1 MLESILF
8 GHEKGAFTGA
18 VAAQP
23 GKFEL
28 ANGGTLLLDEIGEL
42 PLGLQAKLLRV
53 LQEQRVERLGGRKEI
68 ELNVRIIA
76 ATNRDLQVE
85 VAQGRF
91 RADLMFRL
99 DVLPLHISP
108 LRERKE
114 DVLPLARRFVAK
126 YAPQEAGVATGE
138 RMLMPSDDP
147 ISAVRVLRIQ
157 REEATLTQYRT
168 NIANVSGNL
177 SKQEANLKA
186 ASDTM
191 LNVRDLL
198 LWAANGSNTSED
210 LAAIANE
217 MGNLERTILSFA
229 NVRDE
234 EGRYLF
240 SGTLSDRPAITF
252 DAATQSYQL
261 TGNDQYRQAAVANGV
276 LVEENV
282 TAAQVFG
289 GGVGMLNDLNA
300 LVKMLADPALDAN
313 DPAVQASISTTLNSL
328 DKTHGDLLGAVSELG
343 GRQNTLTLLSSSNED
358 VSLVNQKIDGELSQ
372 LDYASA
378 SIDLNNY
385 QLSLQ
390 ATQKTYLKINGLS
403 LFGML

>member
-1 MLESILF
+1 MRTSNAQITATMHGSLNTSS
-8 GHEKGAFTGA
+8 EKL
-18 VAAQP
+18 
-23 GKFEL
+23 GK
-28 ANGGTLLLDEIGEL
+28 
-42 PLGLQAKLLRV
+42 
-53 LQEQRVERLGGRKEI
+53 
-68 ELNVRIIA
+68 
-76 ATNRDLQVE
+76 
-85 VAQGRF
+85 
-91 RADLMFRL
+91 LM
-99 DVLPLHISP
+99 
-108 LRERKE
+108 
-114 DVLPLARRFVAK
+114 
-126 YAPQEAGVATGE
+126 QQMATGE
-138 RMLMPSDDP
+138 RMLLPSDDP

-191 LNVRDLL
+191 LSVRDLL

-217 MGNLERTILSFA
+217 LGNLEKTILSFA

-252 DAATQSYQL
+252 DAATQTYQL
-261 TGNDQYRQAAVANGV
+261 TGNDQHRQAAVANGV

-300 LVKMLADPALDAN
+300 LVTALSDPALDAN
-313 DPAVQASISTTLNSL
+313 DPAVHASITATLNSL
-328 DKTHGDLLGAVSELG
+328 DATHGELLGAVSELG

-358 VSLVNQKIDGELSQ
+358 VSLVNQKIEGELSQ
-372 LDYASA
+372 LDYATA

>member
-1 MLESILF
+1 MRISNAQITAMMH
-8 GHEKGAFTGA
+8 GSMNTSSEKL
-18 VAAQP
+18 
-23 GKFEL
+23 GK
-28 ANGGTLLLDEIGEL
+28 
-42 PLGLQAKLLRV
+42 
-53 LQEQRVERLGGRKEI
+53 
-68 ELNVRIIA
+68 
-76 ATNRDLQVE
+76 
-85 VAQGRF
+85 
-91 RADLMFRL
+91 LM
-99 DVLPLHISP
+99 
-108 LRERKE
+108 
-114 DVLPLARRFVAK
+114 
-126 YAPQEAGVATGE
+126 QQMATGE

-191 LNVRDLL
+191 LNVRDML

-217 MGNLERTILSFA
+217 LGSLEKTILSFA

-252 DAATQSYQL
+252 DEATETYSL

-289 GGVGMLNDLNA
+289 ADADMLNQLHA
-300 LVKMLADPALDAN
+300 LVKSLADPTVDSSAQISETLASLDA
-313 DPAVQASISTTLNSL
+313 
-328 DKTHGDLLGAVSELG
+328 THSQLLGAVTELG

-358 VSLVNQKIDGELSQ
+358 VSLVNQKIEGELSQ
-372 LDYASA
+372 LDYAAA

>member
-1 MLESILF
+1 MRISNAQITAMMH
-8 GHEKGAFTGA
+8 GSMNTSSEKL
-18 VAAQP
+18 
-23 GKFEL
+23 GK
-28 ANGGTLLLDEIGEL
+28 
-42 PLGLQAKLLRV
+42 
-53 LQEQRVERLGGRKEI
+53 
-68 ELNVRIIA
+68 
-76 ATNRDLQVE
+76 
-85 VAQGRF
+85 
-91 RADLMFRL
+91 LM
-99 DVLPLHISP
+99 
-108 LRERKE
+108 
-114 DVLPLARRFVAK
+114 
-126 YAPQEAGVATGE
+126 QQMATGE
-138 RMLMPSDDP
+138 RMLLPSDDP
-147 ISAVRVLRIQ
+147 ISAVRVLRIE

-168 NIANVSGNL
+168 NIANVAGNL

-186 ASDTM
+186 ASDSM

-217 MGNLERTILSFA
+217 LGNLEKTILSFA

-300 LVKMLADPALDAN
+300 LVKRLADPALDAS
-313 DPAVQASISTTLNSL
+313 DPAVRASVTATLNSL

-358 VSLVNQKIDGELSQ
+358 VSLVNKKIEGELSQ
-372 LDYASA
+372 LDYATA

>member
-1 MLESILF
+1 MRISNAQITAMMHGSLNTSS
-8 GHEKGAFTGA
+8 EKL
-18 VAAQP
+18 
-23 GKFEL
+23 GK
-28 ANGGTLLLDEIGEL
+28 
-42 PLGLQAKLLRV
+42 
-53 LQEQRVERLGGRKEI
+53 
-68 ELNVRIIA
+68 
-76 ATNRDLQVE
+76 
-85 VAQGRF
+85 
-91 RADLMFRL
+91 LM
-99 DVLPLHISP
+99 
-108 LRERKE
+108 
-114 DVLPLARRFVAK
+114 
-126 YAPQEAGVATGE
+126 QQMATGE

-217 MGNLERTILSFA
+217 MGNLEKTILSFA

-289 GGVGMLNDLNA
+289 GGVGMLNDLNT

-313 DPAVQASISTTLNSL
+313 DPAVQASISATLNSL

>member
-1 MLESILF
+1 MRISNAQITAMMH
-8 GHEKGAFTGA
+8 GSMNTSSEKLGKLMQQM
-18 VAAQP
+18 AA
-23 GKFEL
+23 
-28 ANGGTLLLDEIGEL
+28 
-42 PLGLQAKLLRV
+42 
-53 LQEQRVERLGGRKEI
+53 
-68 ELNVRIIA
+68 
-76 ATNRDLQVE
+76 
-85 VAQGRF
+85 
-91 RADLMFRL
+91 
-99 DVLPLHISP
+99 
-108 LRERKE
+108 
-114 DVLPLARRFVAK
+114 
-126 YAPQEAGVATGE
+126 GE

-252 DAATQSYQL
+252 DAATQSYGL

-289 GGVGMLNDLNA
+289 GGVGMLNDLNS
-300 LVKMLADPALDAN
+300 LGKMLADPALDAN
-313 DPAVQASISTTLNSL
+313 DPAVQASITATLNSL

-372 LDYASA
+372 LDYATA

>member
-1 MLESILF
+1 MRISNAQITAMMH
-8 GHEKGAFTGA
+8 GSMNTSSEKL
-18 VAAQP
+18 
-23 GKFEL
+23 GK
-28 ANGGTLLLDEIGEL
+28 
-42 PLGLQAKLLRV
+42 
-53 LQEQRVERLGGRKEI
+53 
-68 ELNVRIIA
+68 
-76 ATNRDLQVE
+76 
-85 VAQGRF
+85 
-91 RADLMFRL
+91 LM
-99 DVLPLHISP
+99 
-108 LRERKE
+108 
-114 DVLPLARRFVAK
+114 
-126 YAPQEAGVATGE
+126 QQMATGE

-168 NIANVSGNL
+168 NIANVAGNL
-177 SKQEANLKA
+177 SKQEANLTA

-191 LNVRDLL
+191 LNVRDML

-217 MGNLERTILSFA
+217 LGSLEKTILSFA

-252 DAATQSYQL
+252 DEATETYSL

-289 GGVGMLNDLNA
+289 ADADMLNQLHA
-300 LVKMLADPALDAN
+300 LVKNLADPTADAGAQISATLASLDA
-313 DPAVQASISTTLNSL
+313 AHSQ
-328 DKTHGDLLGAVSELG
+328 LLGAVTELG

-358 VSLVNQKIDGELSQ
+358 VSLVNQKIEGELSQ
-372 LDYASA
+372 LDYAAA

>member
-1 MLESILF
+1 MRISNAQITAMMH
-8 GHEKGAFTGA
+8 GSMNTSSEKL
-18 VAAQP
+18 
-23 GKFEL
+23 GK
-28 ANGGTLLLDEIGEL
+28 
-42 PLGLQAKLLRV
+42 
-53 LQEQRVERLGGRKEI
+53 
-68 ELNVRIIA
+68 
-76 ATNRDLQVE
+76 
-85 VAQGRF
+85 
-91 RADLMFRL
+91 LM
-99 DVLPLHISP
+99 
-108 LRERKE
+108 
-114 DVLPLARRFVAK
+114 
-126 YAPQEAGVATGE
+126 QQMATGE
-138 RMLMPSDDP
+138 RMLLPSDDP

-157 REEATLTQYRT
+157 REEASLTQYRT
-168 NIANVSGNL
+168 NIANLSGNL

-186 ASDTM
+186 TSDTM

-217 MGNLERTILSFA
+217 MGNLEKTILSFA

-240 SGTLSDRPAITF
+240 SGTLSDRSAITF

-300 LVKMLADPALDAN
+300 LVKMLADPALDAS
-313 DPAVQASISTTLNSL
+313 DPAVQTRIGATLNSL
-328 DKTHGDLLGAVSELG
+328 DATHGNLLGAVSELG

-358 VSLVNQKIDGELSQ
+358 VSLVNQKIEGELSQ
-372 LDYASA
+372 LDYAKA

>member
-1 MLESILF
+1 MRISNAQITAMMH
-8 GHEKGAFTGA
+8 GSMNTSSEKL
-18 VAAQP
+18 
-23 GKFEL
+23 GK
-28 ANGGTLLLDEIGEL
+28 
-42 PLGLQAKLLRV
+42 
-53 LQEQRVERLGGRKEI
+53 
-68 ELNVRIIA
+68 
-76 ATNRDLQVE
+76 
-85 VAQGRF
+85 
-91 RADLMFRL
+91 LM
-99 DVLPLHISP
+99 
-108 LRERKE
+108 
-114 DVLPLARRFVAK
+114 
-126 YAPQEAGVATGE
+126 QQMATGE
-138 RMLMPSDDP
+138 RMLLPSDDP

-191 LNVRDLL
+191 LNVRDML
-198 LWAANGSNTSED
+198 LWAANGSNTSDD

-217 MGNLERTILSFA
+217 LGSLEKTILSFA

-252 DAATQSYQL
+252 DAATGTYAL

-289 GGVGMLNDLNA
+289 AGVGMLNDLNA

-313 DPAVQASISTTLNSL
+313 DPAVQASITATLNSL
-328 DKTHGDLLGAVSELG
+328 DATHGDLLGAVTELG

-358 VSLVNQKIDGELSQ
+358 VSLVNQKIEGELSQ
-372 LDYASA
+372 LDYATA

>member
-1 MLESILF
+1 MRISNAQITAMMH
-8 GHEKGAFTGA
+8 GSMNTSAEKL
-18 VAAQP
+18 
-23 GKFEL
+23 GK
-28 ANGGTLLLDEIGEL
+28 
-42 PLGLQAKLLRV
+42 
-53 LQEQRVERLGGRKEI
+53 
-68 ELNVRIIA
+68 
-76 ATNRDLQVE
+76 
-85 VAQGRF
+85 
-91 RADLMFRL
+91 LM
-99 DVLPLHISP
+99 
-108 LRERKE
+108 
-114 DVLPLARRFVAK
+114 
-126 YAPQEAGVATGE
+126 QQMATGE
-138 RMLMPSDDP
+138 RMLLPSDDP

-157 REEATLTQYRT
+157 REEASLTQFRA

-177 SKQEANLKA
+177 SKQEVNLKA

-191 LNVRDLL
+191 LSARDLL

-217 MGNLERTILSFA
+217 LEILEQTVLSFA

-240 SGTLSDRPAITF
+240 SGTFSNRPAITY
-252 DAATQSYQL
+252 DNVTQTYSL

-276 LVEENV
+276 MVEENV

-289 GGVGMLNDLNA
+289 GDVKMLNDLRQ
-300 LVKMLADPALDAN
+300 LVQRLQDPALDAA
-313 DPAVQASISTTLNSL
+313 DPTLRTQITDALANL
-328 DKTHGDLLGAVSELG
+328 DATHIDLLGAVTELG

-358 VSLVNQKIDGELSQ
+358 VSLVNQKIEGELSR
-372 LDYASA
+372 LDYAGA

>member
-1 MLESILF
+1 MRISNAQITAMMH
-8 GHEKGAFTGA
+8 GSMNTSSEKL
-18 VAAQP
+18 
-23 GKFEL
+23 GK
-28 ANGGTLLLDEIGEL
+28 
-42 PLGLQAKLLRV
+42 
-53 LQEQRVERLGGRKEI
+53 
-68 ELNVRIIA
+68 
-76 ATNRDLQVE
+76 
-85 VAQGRF
+85 
-91 RADLMFRL
+91 LM
-99 DVLPLHISP
+99 
-108 LRERKE
+108 
-114 DVLPLARRFVAK
+114 
-126 YAPQEAGVATGE
+126 QQMATGE

-191 LNVRDLL
+191 LNVRDML

-217 MGNLERTILSFA
+217 LGSLEKTILSFA

-252 DAATQSYQL
+252 DEATETYNL

-289 GGVGMLNDLNA
+289 ADADMLNQLHA
-300 LVKMLADPALDAN
+300 LVKSLADPTVDSSAQIGETLASLDA
-313 DPAVQASISTTLNSL
+313 
-328 DKTHGDLLGAVSELG
+328 THSQLLGAVTELG

-358 VSLVNQKIDGELSQ
+358 VSLVNQKIEGELSQ
-372 LDYASA
+372 LDYAAA

>member
-1 MLESILF
+1 MRISNAQITAMMH
-8 GHEKGAFTGA
+8 GSMNTSSEKL
-18 VAAQP
+18 
-23 GKFEL
+23 GK
-28 ANGGTLLLDEIGEL
+28 
-42 PLGLQAKLLRV
+42 
-53 LQEQRVERLGGRKEI
+53 
-68 ELNVRIIA
+68 
-76 ATNRDLQVE
+76 
-85 VAQGRF
+85 
-91 RADLMFRL
+91 LM
-99 DVLPLHISP
+99 
-108 LRERKE
+108 
-114 DVLPLARRFVAK
+114 
-126 YAPQEAGVATGE
+126 QQMATGE
-138 RMLMPSDDP
+138 RMLLPSDDP
-147 ISAVRVLRIQ
+147 ISAVRVLRIE

-168 NIANVSGNL
+168 SIANVSGNL

-252 DAATQSYQL
+252 DAATESYQL

-313 DPAVQASISTTLNSL
+313 DPAVQASITATLTSL

-343 GRQNTLTLLSSSNED
+343 GRQNTLTLLSNSNED
-358 VSLVNQKIDGELSQ
+358 VSLVNKKIEGELSQ
-372 LDYASA
+372 LDYATA

>member
-1 MLESILF
+1 MRISNAQITAMMH
-8 GHEKGAFTGA
+8 GSMNTSSEKL
-18 VAAQP
+18 
-23 GKFEL
+23 GK
-28 ANGGTLLLDEIGEL
+28 
-42 PLGLQAKLLRV
+42 
-53 LQEQRVERLGGRKEI
+53 
-68 ELNVRIIA
+68 
-76 ATNRDLQVE
+76 
-85 VAQGRF
+85 
-91 RADLMFRL
+91 LM
-99 DVLPLHISP
+99 
-108 LRERKE
+108 
-114 DVLPLARRFVAK
+114 
-126 YAPQEAGVATGE
+126 QQMATGE

-217 MGNLERTILSFA
+217 MGNLERTIVSFA

-313 DPAVQASISTTLNSL
+313 DPAVQATISATLNSL

>member
-1 MLESILF
+1 MRISNAQITATMHGSLNTSS
-8 GHEKGAFTGA
+8 EKL
-18 VAAQP
+18 
-23 GKFEL
+23 GK
-28 ANGGTLLLDEIGEL
+28 
-42 PLGLQAKLLRV
+42 
-53 LQEQRVERLGGRKEI
+53 
-68 ELNVRIIA
+68 
-76 ATNRDLQVE
+76 
-85 VAQGRF
+85 
-91 RADLMFRL
+91 LMQQMA
-99 DVLPLHISP
+99 S
-108 LRERKE
+108 
-114 DVLPLARRFVAK
+114 
-126 YAPQEAGVATGE
+126 GE
-138 RMLMPSDDP
+138 RMLLPSDDP

-191 LNVRDLL
+191 LSVRDLL

-217 MGNLERTILSFA
+217 LGNLEKTILSFA

-252 DAATQSYQL
+252 DAATQAYQL

-289 GGVGMLNDLNA
+289 AGVGMLNDLNA
-300 LVKMLADPALDAN
+300 LVTTLSDPALDAN
-313 DPAVQASISTTLNSL
+313 DPAVHASITVTLNSL
-328 DKTHGDLLGAVSELG
+328 DATHGDLLSAVSELG

-358 VSLVNQKIDGELSQ
+358 VSLVNQKIEGELSQ
-372 LDYASA
+372 LDYATA

>member
-1 MLESILF
+1 MRISNAQITAMMHGSLNNSS
-8 GHEKGAFTGA
+8 EKL
-18 VAAQP
+18 
-23 GKFEL
+23 GK
-28 ANGGTLLLDEIGEL
+28 
-42 PLGLQAKLLRV
+42 
-53 LQEQRVERLGGRKEI
+53 
-68 ELNVRIIA
+68 
-76 ATNRDLQVE
+76 
-85 VAQGRF
+85 
-91 RADLMFRL
+91 LM
-99 DVLPLHISP
+99 
-108 LRERKE
+108 
-114 DVLPLARRFVAK
+114 
-126 YAPQEAGVATGE
+126 QQMATGE
-138 RMLMPSDDP
+138 RMLLPSDDP
-147 ISAVRVLRIQ
+147 ISAVRVLRIE

-168 NIANVSGNL
+168 NIANVAGNL

-186 ASDTM
+186 ASDSM

-217 MGNLERTILSFA
+217 LGNLEKTILSFA

-261 TGNDQYRQAAVANGV
+261 TGNDQYPQAAVANGV

-313 DPAVQASISTTLNSL
+313 DPAVRASVTATLNSL

-358 VSLVNQKIDGELSQ
+358 VSLVNKKIEGELSQ
-372 LDYASA
+372 LDYATA

>member
-1 MLESILF
+1 MRISNAQITAMMH
-8 GHEKGAFTGA
+8 GSMNTSSEKL
-18 VAAQP
+18 
-23 GKFEL
+23 GK
-28 ANGGTLLLDEIGEL
+28 
-42 PLGLQAKLLRV
+42 
-53 LQEQRVERLGGRKEI
+53 
-68 ELNVRIIA
+68 
-76 ATNRDLQVE
+76 
-85 VAQGRF
+85 
-91 RADLMFRL
+91 LM
-99 DVLPLHISP
+99 
-108 LRERKE
+108 
-114 DVLPLARRFVAK
+114 
-126 YAPQEAGVATGE
+126 QQMATGE

-191 LNVRDLL
+191 LNVRDML

-217 MGNLERTILSFA
+217 LGTLEKTILSFA

-240 SGTLSDRPAITF
+240 SGTLSDRAAITF
-252 DAATQSYQL
+252 DEATETYSL

-289 GGVGMLNDLNA
+289 ADADMLNQLHA
-300 LVKMLADPALDAN
+300 LVKSLADPTVDSSAQISDTLASLDA
-313 DPAVQASISTTLNSL
+313 
-328 DKTHGDLLGAVSELG
+328 THSQLLGAVTELG

-358 VSLVNQKIDGELSQ
+358 VSLVNQKIEGELSQ
-372 LDYASA
+372 LDYAAA

>member
-1 MLESILF
+1 MRISNAQITAMMH
-8 GHEKGAFTGA
+8 GSMNTSSEKL
-18 VAAQP
+18 
-23 GKFEL
+23 GK
-28 ANGGTLLLDEIGEL
+28 
-42 PLGLQAKLLRV
+42 
-53 LQEQRVERLGGRKEI
+53 
-68 ELNVRIIA
+68 
-76 ATNRDLQVE
+76 
-85 VAQGRF
+85 
-91 RADLMFRL
+91 LM
-99 DVLPLHISP
+99 
-108 LRERKE
+108 
-114 DVLPLARRFVAK
+114 
-126 YAPQEAGVATGE
+126 QQMATGE
-138 RMLMPSDDP
+138 RMLLPSDDP

-157 REEATLTQYRT
+157 REEASLTQYRT

-186 ASDTM
+186 TSDTM

-217 MGNLERTILSFA
+217 MGNLEKTILGFA

-313 DPAVQASISTTLNSL
+313 DPAVQARIGATLNSL
-328 DKTHGDLLGAVSELG
+328 DATHSDLLGAVSELG

-358 VSLVNQKIDGELSQ
+358 VSLVNQKIEGELSQ
-372 LDYASA
+372 LDYAGA